1 MGSTHGKNI
10 IISKIFVVMEQL
22 FFLAKFKKY
31 VVEKSIFLHKYIF
44 FAKRI
49 FWQKELFFF
58 VKLDVFAKVEF
69 FFAKVDIKSKS
80 QYFCKSF
87 KTRKLAGMTGISCGP
102 ICRQWRKILKR
113 SEEEE

>member
-31 VVEKSIFLHKYIF
+31 VVEKSILLHKYIF

-49 FWQKELFFF
+49 F
-58 VKLDVFAKVEF
+58 
-69 FFAKVDIKSKS
+69 
-80 QYFCKSF
+80 
-87 KTRKLAGMTGISCGP
+87 
-102 ICRQWRKILKR
+102 
-113 SEEEE
+113 